1 MKVFDMNSVH
11 TTHSTHAAHATTH
24 CRRGILSSGN
34 IFDDNAFRSNHERSN
49 WSGIEESNFNNL
61 GGVDNTSLNEVTENV
76 FGSIITKV
84 VIILF
89 EKFSNDNSSFFT
101 SIFSNSLAWNLD
113 GLLDNLDTNVL
124 IEVFTLQGIK
134 WFGGIEQSATTTNDD
149 TFFNGSFSSAESIS
163 DSVLDLTNFN
173 FGSTTNLN
181 DTNSSSEF
189 SESLLELFLV
199 VFGSA

>member
-1 MKVFDMNSVH
+1 
-11 TTHSTHAAHATTH
+11 
-24 CRRGILSSGN
+24 
-34 IFDDNAFRSNHERSN
+34 
-49 WSGIEESNFNNL
+49 
-61 GGVDNTSLNEVTENV
+61 LNEVTENV

-134 WFGGIEQSATTTNDD
+134 
-149 TFFNGSFSSAESIS
+149 
-163 DSVLDLTNFN
+163 
-173 FGSTTNLN
+173 
-181 DTNSSSEF
+181 
-189 SESLLELFLV
+189 
-199 VFGSA
+199 